1 MTKTETGANGFGS
14 IREGRI
20 RFNRFGIGSGLLAC
34 LVGWLTLGCATI
46 DDLSTESYRKV
57 GLPPKLFEQQALGL
71 LPLFGR
77 GSVRDFLPT
86 ADAIF
91 LESFRQRRVDQSYI
105 DPHESLKRI
114 RDAGLDAVYQN
125 LVKGYSVQQPPQQGP
140 LQQIGKAVG
149 TRYLLLTELQRL
161 EMTEGATQ
169 VQLNGRVWDIEKG
182 EIIWEGTGESR
193 GYVFLIFPWVPSS
206 FEKTMAIASDGL
218 IQRLPL

>member
-1 MTKTETGANGFGS
+1 M
-14 IREGRI
+14 
-20 RFNRFGIGSGLLAC
+20 AC

-46 DDLSTESYRKV
+46 DDLSMESYRKV

-77 GSVRDFLPT
+77 SQVRDYLPT

-91 LESFRQRRVDQSYI
+91 LESFQQRRVGQSWI

-114 RDAGLDAVYQN
+114 REAGLDAVYQN
-125 LVKGYSVQQPPQQGP
+125 LVKGYSVQQPPQQDP

-169 VQLNGRVWDIEKG
+169 VQLNGRVWDTEKG
-182 EIIWEGTGESR
+182 EILWEGIGESR
-193 GYVFLIFPWVPSS
+193 GYVVLIFPWVPSS

-218 IQRLPL
+218 IQRLPF

>member
-1 MTKTETGANGFGS
+1 M
-14 IREGRI
+14 
-20 RFNRFGIGSGLLAC
+20 
-34 LVGWLTLGCATI
+34 VGWLTLGCATI

-77 GSVRDFLPT
+77 GRVREYLPT
-86 ADAIF
+86 AEAIF
-91 LESFRQRRVDQSYI
+91 LESFQQRRDGRSWI
-105 DPHESLKRI
+105 DPNDSLKRI
-114 RDAGLDAVYQN
+114 HEAGLDAVYQN
-125 LVKGYSVQQPPQQGP
+125 LVKGYSVQQAPQQDP

-149 TRYLLLTELQRL
+149 TRYLLLTELQRT

-169 VQLNGRVWDIEKG
+169 VQLNGRVWDTEKG